1 MRLRLD
7 HPRVFC
13 VGWHKTG
20 TTTIGL
26 ALIKL
31 GFSVVGCRLDMVHP
45 LRRGDID
52 QVIELAGRF
61 DAVQDVPW
69 AALFKELDMRYP
81 GSKFILT
88 ERRPNSWL
96 DSASRHFASTPIPL
110 HEWLYGEG
118 ELKGNEAI
126 YLARYQEHNAA
137 VKGYFTNRPN
147 DLLVLDFERGDG
159 WEQLC
164 AFLRVPM
171 PDAGFPHENKSAAK
185 RHFGERL
192 YQGLRAAVPAKA
204 RKAFF
209 NFRMKIR
216 AARGLPDPRNR
227 FNNFRENRA
236 ERVAW
241 SKDDQL
247 G

>member
-7 HPRVFC
+7 RPRVFC

-31 GFSVVGCRLDMVHP
+31 GYSVIGCRLDMVHP
-45 LRRGDID
+45 LRRGEIE

-69 AALFKELDMRYP
+69 AALFKKLDVQYP

-88 ERRPNSWL
+88 ERRPESWIA
-96 DSASRHFASTPIPL
+96 SASRHFASTPIPL
-110 HEWLYGEG
+110 HEWLYGQG
-118 ELKGNEAI
+118 ILRGNEDL
-126 YLARYQEHNAA
+126 YLARYQQHNAD
-137 VKGYFTNRPN
+137 VKAYFANRPG
-147 DLLVLDFERGDG
+147 DLLILDFERGHG
-159 WEQLC
+159 WDRLC
-164 AFLRVPM
+164 SFLQVPV
-171 PDAGFPHENKSAAK
+171 PAARFPHENKAAVK
-185 RHFGERL
+185 RNFGEQI
-192 YQGLRAAVPAKA
+192 YHGLRSAVPARA
-204 RKAFF
+204 RQAFF
-209 NFRMKIR
+209 DFRMKIR

-236 ERVAW
+236 ERTAW
-241 SKDDQL
+241 VKGGRSQ
-247 G
+247 